1 MSDRVGIALLVINR
15 LVIALVATLLAT
27 AIPSPA
33 RSQAPPSGGPDSVT
47 VIPGERYSAG
57 AIRSMLLGHDHRDLW
72 TTPLRVEVLDL
83 GTFEGGLTPVR
94 RGGGL
99 QTQALRFRAPDGRE
113 FQFRSVDKDPAA
125 VVPPELRE
133 TLVAEVIQDQISS
146 AHPVG
151 ALAVSP
157 ILDAVGVLHAEP
169 RLVVLPDDSR
179 LGEFRGEFAGMLGI
193 IEERPDESDS
203 ELASFAG
210 ASNVVGTD
218 RLLERIE
225 EDLELVDSRAF
236 LAARLMDVFLGDF
249 DRHEDQ
255 WRWARFGDRREDSW
269 KPIPRDRDQA
279 FVRMDGL
286 LLSLARG
293 FYPQFVKFEGDYG
306 RVLGLAWQARR
317 LDRRLLSELKWPTW
331 DSVATAL
338 REQITDSVL
347 DAAVERLPDEY
358 APSDTPVL
366 RRRLAS
372 RRDQLRDGARSMYD
386 LSAGEVDIYTTDA
399 SEVAHVERLPD
410 GDLQVVVT
418 APETPAGPLEIFRRR
433 FHRTE
438 TKEIRLFLRGGADSV
453 RVVGERRGIGVRVV
467 GGGGRDRFV
476 DEAGGAHFYDVGD
489 NGVFVRGPGTS
500 VDHRDFEIPPR
511 TASPFNRD
519 WGRRYSFPPRIRF
532 SPDIGLLFGA
542 TVQRHDFGFRKLPW
556 SSVTSLTAGWATGAD
571 ALFVQGRVQV
581 YRENSPTY
589 WLVDGHASGLEVLR
603 YHGLGNETIA
613 DRPKA
618 DYRTDTREYALEPRL
633 VLPFG
638 SAVSLALGP
647 SLKFTETRRPPAWL
661 DGEPLPYGMADF
673 GRVGFA
679 TELAL
684 DGTDSPRAPS
694 SGAFLSLGGSVFPA
708 VWDVEDPFGRIEA
721 VATTYWSPA
730 GPLAPTLAVRA
741 GATKMVGTYPYFDAA
756 HIGDDETVRLG
767 RDRRF
772 AGDAIVYGN
781 AELRV
786 RIARPVIVLPVGIGL
801 IGLYDVGRVWY
812 EGESSDRWHG
822 AYGGG
827 LWIAF
832 LRPENAVT
840 VTVSRGE
847 EHTGVYL
854 SVGFPF

>member
-1 MSDRVGIALLVINR
+1 
-15 LVIALVATLLAT
+15 
-27 AIPSPA
+27 
-33 RSQAPPSGGPDSVT
+33 
-47 VIPGERYSAG
+47 
-57 AIRSMLLGHDHRDLW
+57 
-72 TTPLRVEVLDL
+72 
-83 GTFEGGLTPVR
+83 
-94 RGGGL
+94 
-99 QTQALRFRAPDGRE
+99 
-113 FQFRSVDKDPAA
+113 
-125 VVPPELRE
+125 
-133 TLVAEVIQDQISS
+133 
-146 AHPVG
+146 
-151 ALAVSP
+151 
-157 ILDAVGVLHAEP
+157 
-169 RLVVLPDDSR
+169 
-179 LGEFRGEFAGMLGI
+179 MLGI

-225 EDLELVDSRAF
+225 EDLELLDSRAF

-255 WRWARFGDRREDSW
+255 WRWSRFGDRREDSW

-317 LDRRLLSELKWPTW
+317 LDRRLLSDLEWPTW

-338 REQITDSVL
+338 QEQITDSVL

-358 APSDTPVL
+358 GPSDTPVL

-399 SEVAHVERLPD
+399 SEVANVERLPD
-410 GDLQVVVT
+410 GDLLVVVT

-467 GGGGRDRFV
+467 GGRGRDRFV

-489 NGVFVRGPGTS
+489 NSVFVRGRGTS
-500 VDHRDFEIPPR
+500 VDHRDFEIPLR

-556 SSVTSLTAGWATGAD
+556 SSVASLTAGWATGAD

-581 YRENSPTY
+581 YREKFPDLLAGRRLCVRTGRAAVPRPRQRDHDGPPQGRLQDGYAGVRGRAARGAPVRIGGELGAWAVAQVHGDAPATCLARWGAAAVRHGRFRAGRVRDGAGSRWNRQPPSTFEWSLFEPR
-589 WLVDGHASGLEVLR
+589 WLGLPG
-603 YHGLGNETIA
+603 GLGRRGPVWP
-613 DRPKA
+613 DRGGSDNVLVPC
-618 DYRTDTREYALEPRL
+618 RTT
-633 VLPFG
+633 LPDFG
-638 SAVSLALGP
+638 SACRGNQDVRDLPVLRRSAHRRRRNGP
-647 SLKFTETRRPPAWL
+647 
-661 DGEPLPYGMADF
+661 
-673 GRVGFA
+673 
-679 TELAL
+679 
-684 DGTDSPRAPS
+684 PRA
-694 SGAFLSLGGSVFPA
+694 
-708 VWDVEDPFGRIEA
+708 R
-721 VATTYWSPA
+721 
-730 GPLAPTLAVRA
+730 PTLR
-741 GATKMVGTYPYFDAA
+741 G
-756 HIGDDETVRLG
+756 R
-767 RDRRF
+767 RDR
-772 AGDAIVYGN
+772 
-781 AELRV
+781 LRE
-786 RIARPVIVLPVGIGL
+786 R
-801 IGLYDVGRVWY
+801 
-812 EGESSDRWHG
+812 
-822 AYGGG
+822 
-827 LWIAF
+827 
-832 LRPENAVT
+832 
-840 VTVSRGE
+840 
-847 EHTGVYL
+847 
-854 SVGFPF
+854 